1 VLSSVEADLARRDPD
16 IPGLRTVLDP
26 DAFIAAL
33 RRVASGPEM
42 DRAEI
47 AYVKYK
53 PRTFCRVAYR
63 VNVAGA
69 EHELDVRA
77 CRPEDVASW
86 HAKAGEAG
94 EAGPFESGRMVLGD
108 DAILVSVFP
117 NDLRLAQLRS
127 LTDREAR
134 RRVLRELLPGRQ
146 DLWDADIRCLRYWP
160 ERRYSAELSGPDGSR
175 ALLKAYTPRGYGRA
189 RCRAEAFRSHPPL
202 RVASLL
208 GFSDHHRL
216 LAFEWLPGTLLAERL
231 AAGEMDW
238 RVMADTGAAL
248 AALHAQSPEGLESWT
263 RQDETDY
270 LLSLSQEIAFICPEL
285 SGRSGKLARRLV
297 SQLTGAPPMS
307 VPVHGDF
314 SDGQVL
320 IDGRQVAIVDLDS
333 SYRGDPADD
342 LGSILAQLE
351 TYELSGRFPPGAV
364 EQLGYALLGGY
375 RRAARHAPADRV
387 GLYTAAGLLR
397 RARFA
402 FRARK
407 ADWPRIVETSLARA
421 DAILDA

>member
-1 VLSSVEADLARRDPD
+1 MLSSAEADLARRDPD

-33 RRVASGPEM
+33 RRVTSSPEM

-53 PRTFCRVAYR
+53 PRAFCRVAYR

-77 CRPEDVASW
+77 CRPEDLAAW
-86 HAKAGEAG
+86 HVKAGEAG

-134 RRVLRELLPGRQ
+134 RRVLRDLLPSRPE
-146 DLWDADIRCLRYWP
+146 LWDADLRCLRYWP

-189 RCRAEAFRSHPPL
+189 RRRAEAFRSHPPL
-202 RVASLL
+202 RIASLL
-208 GFSDHHRL
+208 GCSDHQRL
-216 LAFEWLPGTLLAERL
+216 LAFEWLPGTLMAERF

-238 RVMADTGAAL
+238 RVMADAGAAL
-248 AALHAQSPEGLESWT
+248 AALHAQAPEGLESWT
-263 RQDETDY
+263 RQDETAY
-270 LLSLSQEIAFICPEL
+270 LLSLAQEIAFIRPEL
-285 SGRSGKLARRLV
+285 AGPSGKLARRLV
-297 SQLTGAPPMS
+297 SRLTGAPAMS

-320 IDGRQVAIVDLDS
+320 IDGRQVAVVDLDS

-342 LGSILAQLE
+342 LGSLLAQLE

-375 RRAARHAPADRV
+375 RRAARHAPADRI

>member
-1 VLSSVEADLARRDPD
+1 MLTSAEADLARRDPD
-16 IPGLRTVLDP
+16 IPGLKTVLDP

-53 PRTFCRVAYR
+53 PRVFCRVAYR
-63 VNVAGA
+63 VNVGGA
-69 EHELDVRA
+69 EHDLDVRA
-77 CRPEDVASW
+77 CRPDDLASW
-86 HAKAGEAG
+86 HAKAGEPG
-94 EAGPFESGRMVLGD
+94 EPGPFESGRMVLGD

-134 RRVLRELLPGRQ
+134 GRILRELLPGRPE
-146 DLWDADIRCLRYWP
+146 LWDADIRCLRYWP
-160 ERRYSAELSGPDGSR
+160 ERRYSAELSGSDGSR

-189 RCRAEAFRSHPPL
+189 RRRAEAFRSHPPL

-216 LAFEWLPGTLLAERL
+216 LAFEWLPGTLMAERF
-231 AAGEMDW
+231 AAGEVDW
-238 RVMADTGAAL
+238 QVMADTGAAL
-248 AALHAQSPEGLESWT
+248 AALHTQAPEGLESWT
-263 RQDETDY
+263 REDETAY

-285 SGRSGKLARRLV
+285 SGPAGKLARRLV
-297 SQLTGAPPMS
+297 SRLTGAPTMNA
-307 VPVHGDF
+307 PVHGDF

-342 LGSILAQLE
+342 LGSLLAQLE
-351 TYELSGRFPPGAV
+351 TYELSGRLAPGAV

-375 RRAARHAPADRV
+375 RRASRHATADRIGV
-387 GLYTAAGLLR
+387 YMAAGLLR

-407 ADWPRIVETSLARA
+407 ADWPRIVEASLARA
-421 DAILDA
+421 DAILDT

>member
-1 VLSSVEADLARRDPD
+1 MLSSAEADLARRDPD

-33 RRVASGPEM
+33 RRVTSSPEM

-53 PRTFCRVAYR
+53 PRAFCRVAYR

-77 CRPEDVASW
+77 CRPEDLAAW
-86 HAKAGEAG
+86 HVKAGEAG

-134 RRVLRELLPGRQ
+134 RRVLRDLLPSRPE
-146 DLWDADIRCLRYWP
+146 LWDADLRCLRYWP

-189 RCRAEAFRSHPPL
+189 RRRAEAFRSHPPL
-202 RVASLL
+202 RIASLL
-208 GFSDHHRL
+208 GCSDHQRL
-216 LAFEWLPGTLLAERL
+216 LAFEWLPGTLMAERF

-238 RVMADTGAAL
+238 RVMADAGAAL
-248 AALHAQSPEGLESWT
+248 AALHAQAPEGLESWT
-263 RQDETDY
+263 RQDETAY
-270 LLSLSQEIAFICPEL
+270 LLSLAQEIAFIRPEL
-285 SGRSGKLARRLV
+285 AGPSGKLARRLV
-297 SQLTGAPPMS
+297 SRLTGAPAMS

-320 IDGRQVAIVDLDS
+320 IDGRQVAVVDLDS

-342 LGSILAQLE
+342 LGSLLAQLE

-364 EQLGYALLGGY
+364 ERLGYALLGGY
-375 RRAARHAPADRV
+375 RRAARHAPADRI